1 MKEQKRLLINL
12 IATAIAFAVQFGV
25 NFILTPYIVN
35 SLGSEAYS
43 YIPIATNFVGYANI
57 VSVAVYSM
65 TSRFVSVEYNKGRP
79 DRAEVFFNSALVS
92 NLVVSLALLIPSILV
107 TLNIKH
113 IINVPDNLLPDVELT
128 FGFAFANMLLT
139 LATSAF
145 GSVYYVTNRLDINA
159 KRNIEGNV
167 LRAVVLIA
175 LFSLLPAK
183 IYFLNATVL
192 LVGVYLVSANFYY
205 THKLMPDIHPDLRK
219 STWNAIKE
227 MLSSGI
233 WNSFNQASNI
243 MLTTLDLFLAN
254 LFAGSVATGQYSV
267 SKTVPNFILS
277 VITMLVGVFV
287 PQLTIYYAKQ
297 QKERLTSALSYSIRS
312 MGFLCSFPIG
322 FLLVFGKDFFH
333 LWVPSQD
340 ADMLHWLSVLT
351 LIPLAISCCTEVV
364 YNIFTV
370 TNKLRTPAVVL
381 FILGIVNTV
390 AAIVLM
396 KTTSMGIW
404 AVPVVALVISIIRN
418 LVFTPIYAS
427 RCLHMSVSLVYAP
440 IVRGMVCTVAMTLV
454 CLCYR
459 VIVHGTGT
467 WFTFLVAAVICSCIA
482 GAANIMVIF
491 DKDERRRFFGMIVS
505 KLHI

>member
-1 MKEQKRLLINL
+1 MKEQKRLLVNL

-113 IINVPDNLLPDVELT
+113 IINVPDNLLPDVQLT

-159 KRNIEGNV
+159 RRNIEGNV

-205 THKLMPDIHPDLRK
+205 THKLLPDIHPDLCK

-297 QKERLTSALSYSIRS
+297 QKEKLANALSYSIRS

-322 FLLVFGKDFFH
+322 FLL
-333 LWVPSQD
+333 S
-340 ADMLHWLSVLT
+340 
-351 LIPLAISCCTEVV
+351 LI
-364 YNIFTV
+364 
-370 TNKLRTPAVVL
+370 
-381 FILGIVNTV
+381 
-390 AAIVLM
+390 
-396 KTTSMGIW
+396 
-404 AVPVVALVISIIRN
+404 
-418 LVFTPIYAS
+418 
-427 RCLHMSVSLVYAP
+427 
-440 IVRGMVCTVAMTLV
+440 
-454 CLCYR
+454 
-459 VIVHGTGT
+459 
-467 WFTFLVAAVICSCIA
+467 
-482 GAANIMVIF
+482 
-491 DKDERRRFFGMIVS
+491 
-505 KLHI
+505 HI